1 LYALGDHSKRVWG
14 VAFSLN
20 GAYLATA
27 SEDGTAALWDVE
39 SRQKEHTFYGHSN
52 SVWDVVFS
60 PDGDRLASA
69 SFDKTAK
76 VWDVETGIELLH
88 LTGHTNW
95 VMGVA
100 FSPDGKSL
108 ATSSRDGSVRLYAL
122 DIRELLQLGCDRVT
136 RNLTGLEWALYMGH
150 DVEHRE
156 TCVEGMPWAL
166 AAP

>member
-1 LYALGDHSKRVWG
+1 VYALGNHGKRVWG
-14 VAFSLN
+14 VAFSPSGDL
-20 GAYLATA
+20 LATSSA
-27 SEDGTAALWDVE
+27 DGTIELWDV
-39 SRQKEHTFYGHSN
+39 QAQTKVHTLYGHIN
-52 SVWDVVFS
+52 SVWDAVFS
-60 PDGDRLASA
+60 PDGSRLASA
-69 SFDKTAK
+69 SYDKTAK

-122 DIRELLQLGCDRVT
+122 DIRELLQIGCDRVT
-136 RNLTGLEWALYMGH
+136 RNLTDLEWSLYMGR
-150 DVEHRE
+150 DVDYRE
-156 TCVEGMPWAL
+156 TCVAGTPWAL